1 MAPQIAHDHADG
13 QSKGLIASCLPTLIF
28 LSNILTDVEFFN
40 ILSFFFCQSLI
51 VSWIP
56 SSPHTD
62 NGNNDVQSIRRSVRE
77 AALSGLAN
85 DSKLLKDRSND
96 HGSQH
101 YFLPMSTGASL
112 EVDASPI
119 ENKRGVFPPPEI
131 QVPRSYRDPPK
142 TDSQLDSY
150 ATLSNNS
157 LGIHLDT
164 SLQSLAQTP
173 IVNLKNPL
181 LDIND
186 SLDQV
191 YSPPFLMDSS
201 FFQDTYEDLLGTYFS
216 HWIYVFCYIFNQ
228 FSNHLD
234 VGLVCWKWLKCL
246 EFS

>member
-1 MAPQIAHDHADG
+1 MWNF
-13 QSKGLIASCLPTLIF
+13 STYY
-28 LSNILTDVEFFN
+28 
-40 ILSFFFCQSLI
+40 LSFLPITNCQLDI
-51 VSWIP
+51 IYLLP
-56 SSPHTD
+56 LNTE

-77 AALSGLAN
+77 AALSGPAN
-85 DSKLLKDRSND
+85 DSKLPKDRSND
-96 HGSQH
+96 HDSQH
-101 YFLPMSTGASL
+101 YFLPMSTGASQ
-112 EVDASPI
+112 EVDASPT
-119 ENKRGVFPPPEI
+119 ENKREVFPPPEI
-131 QVPRSYRDPPK
+131 HVPRSYRDPPK

-157 LGIHLDT
+157 LGIHRDT
-164 SLQSLAQTP
+164 SLQSLAQAP

-216 HWIYVFCYIFNQ
+216 HWNCAYYVFCSIFNQ
-228 FSNHLD
+228 FSIHLD
-234 VGLVCWKWLKCL
+234 VGLVCWKKWLQCL